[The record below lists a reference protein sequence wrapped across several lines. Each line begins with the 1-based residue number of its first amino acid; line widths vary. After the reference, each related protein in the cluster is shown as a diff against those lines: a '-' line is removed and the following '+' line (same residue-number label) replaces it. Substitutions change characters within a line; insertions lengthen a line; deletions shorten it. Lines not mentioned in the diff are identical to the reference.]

1 MNTLAIA
8 DKLIASGTPEPQARA
23 QAQIHEEQARETKSV
38 VKEEVA
44 QATEGFVTRTELFN
58 AISAFRN
65 EMAEMRGEM
74 AELHNEMVKLRA
86 DLDKMEARM
95 EKNLADRETRMTRFT
110 VGAMIGGMTV
120 LTALFGIFVAPA
132 IQALS

>member
-1 MNTLAIA
+1 MNSLAIT

-23 QAQIHEEQARETKSV
+23 QAQIHEEQSRETKTAI
-38 VKEEVA
+38 KEEVA
-44 QATEGFVTRTELFN
+44 RATEGFVTRAELFD
-58 AISAFRN
+58 AISTFRN
-65 EMAEMRGEM
+65 EM

>member
-1 MNTLAIA
+1 MNSLAIT

-23 QAQIHEEQARETKSV
+23 QAQIHEEQSRETKTAI
-38 VKEEVA
+38 KEEVA
-44 QATEGFVTRTELFN
+44 RATEGFVTRAELME
-58 AISAFRN
+58 AISS
-65 EMAEMRGEM
+65 
-74 AELHNEMVKLRA
+74 LHNEMVKLRA
-86 DLDKMEARM
+86 DLEKMEARM

>member
-23 QAQIHEEQARETKSV
+23 QAQIHEEQSRETKSV

-58 AISAFRN
+58 ATSEFRN
-65 EMAEMRGEM
+65 EMAELRKEIAALREDNAKLRQEM
-74 AELHNEMVKLRA
+74 AE
-86 DLDKMEARM
+86 
-95 EKNLADRETRMTRFT
+95 RETRMMRFT
-110 VGAMIGGMTV
+110 VGAMMGGMTV
-120 LTALFGIFVAPA
+120 MTAIFGVIVALA
-132 IQALS
+132 IQSLS

>member
-1 MNTLAIA
+1 MDTLAIS

-23 QAQIHEEQARETKSV
+23 QAQIHEEQSRETRSV

-44 QATEGFVTRTELFN
+44 KATEGFVTRTELFN

-65 EMAEMRGEM
+65 EMADMRGEM
-74 AELHNEMVKLRA
+74 TDIREDIAKLREDNA
-86 DLDKMEARM
+86 QLRLEM
-95 EKNLADRETRMTRFT
+95 ADRETRMMRFT

-120 LTALFGIFVAPA
+120 LTAIFGIFVAPA